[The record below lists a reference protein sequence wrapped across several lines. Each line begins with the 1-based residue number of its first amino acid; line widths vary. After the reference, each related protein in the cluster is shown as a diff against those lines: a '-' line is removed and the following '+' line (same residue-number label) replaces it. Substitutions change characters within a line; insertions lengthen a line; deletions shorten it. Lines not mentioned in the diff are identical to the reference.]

1 MNNSPILIVIPTHA
15 KDAAN
20 AETLLRWIAEIGNVS
35 DHSLLIAAD
44 SGLPQERVK
53 AMLEIGRKHFYSVR
67 AMIVNVGATGWP
79 LAANLTFRAVARQIY
94 DCYKLDWLWLEPDA
108 VPLRA
113 NWLNAI
119 ADAYQHSP
127 RPLMGA
133 IINAEKE
140 LEGLPARYMSGVA
153 VWPQNTYV
161 RLEALWKDARF
172 TGPVKPSK
180 QSTVQWQN
188 TVRAFDMIAA
198 EYVVPRAQNTP
209 LIHNHWGTAYNE
221 PPVFVPARTEA
232 DPPNAVTPSFVRKD
246 AVLFHRVKDVEGF
259 LAMWR
264 VRLEGEKAL
273 VVEALKPTGASQY
286 VLEKALEAGLI
297 APPTELPEPPAPP
310 TPQAMPELAKVGPD
324 NPNFKGGSSPEADKA
339 RRQAKAEESRAYL
352 AESRRIAAER
362 RKNAPQQAEPASV

>member
-1 MNNSPILIVIPTHA
+1 MTQPLLVVVPTHA
-15 KDAAN
+15 GDADNTA
-20 AETLLRWIAEIGNVS
+20 ALLRWIAELENVS
-35 DHSLLIAAD
+35 EHSLLIAAD
-44 SGLPQERVK
+44 SALPQDRVK
-53 AMLEIGRKHFYSVR
+53 AMLDIVRKHFYSVR
-67 AMIVNVGATGWP
+67 AMIVNVGVKGWP
-79 LAANLTFRAVARQIY
+79 LAANLTFRAAARQIA
-94 DCYKLDWLWLEPDA
+94 DSYKLNWLWLEPDA

-113 NWLNAI
+113 TWLNELAN
-119 ADAYQHSP
+119 AYQLSP
-127 RPLMGA
+127 RPLLGA
-133 IINAEKE
+133 VLDTEKTS
-140 LEGLPARYMSGVA
+140 EGLPARYMSAIA
-153 VWPQNTYV
+153 VWPQDTYG
-161 RLEALWKDARF
+161 RLEAMWKDARF
-172 TGPVKPSK
+172 TGPVKPAK
-180 QSTVQWQN
+180 QGVAQWQN
-188 TVRAFDMIAA
+188 GVRAFDMIAA
-198 EYVVPRAQNTP
+198 EYVVPRAHNTP

-221 PPVFVPARTEA
+221 PPLFVTERTEA
-232 DPPNAVTPSFVRKD
+232 HPHNAVTPSFVRKD